1 MCYQRNGSTSC
12 LGKMNSSSASI
23 SVASMRTCT
32 WNKYTGYFSNCQA
45 LRFCLEIS
53 TLAVDTRDPVR
64 HGRRMYVFLCA
75 CSKCGCV
82 WVVAIT
88 QRRERNPPSVQ
99 KVVKSPAAPF
109 FCLAKFLPTQRLWN
123 SDLQNFMPGC
133 LHFLKVFFFLEKLW
147 QPSSSATSCTSRH

>member
-1 MCYQRNGSTSC
+1 MLKLPWEHELLLRLDFSGLRAHMHAEQVDTGFSTYQ
-12 LGKMNSSSASI
+12 
-23 SVASMRTCT
+23 V
-32 WNKYTGYFSNCQA
+32 

-147 QPSSSATSCTSRH
+147 QPSSSATSCTSHH